1 MMIENN
7 QNKSH
12 PYWLLLAKIK
22 LLSSIMVVNEDNNF
36 CRL

>member
-22 LLSSIMVVNEDNNF
+22 LSSIMVVNEDNNF